1 MKWVKYVEYVLFAIS
16 IVCFASL
23 FFLPQVQHMGDMH
36 ADCEWILWWM
46 YGIVGIGIVAAL
58 ASPVKNLFT
67 TPKAAIKALVG
78 LVVAAAVIGGCYA
91 LSSAAPVPNS
101 AGGFFED
108 VFELKFTDTVIYLTY
123 LVAGV
128 SILSILAGEIRN
140 AIK

>member
-1 MKWVKYVEYVLFAIS
+1 MKWVKYVEYVLFAAT
-16 IVCFASL
+16 IVCLASL

-36 ADCEWILWWM
+36 ADCNWM
-46 YGIVGIGIVAAL
+46 LVWTYAIVGIGLIAAL
-58 ASPVKNLFT
+58 ISPVKNLFT

-108 VFELKFTDTVIYLTY
+108 VFDLKFTDTVLYLTY

-128 SILSILAGEIRN
+128 SLLSILVGEIRN

>member
-1 MKWVKYVEYVLFAIS
+1 MKWVKYVEYALFAIS

>member
-1 MKWVKYVEYVLFAIS
+1 MKWVKYVEYALFAIS

-36 ADCEWILWWM
+36 ADCEWMLWWL

-108 VFELKFTDTVIYLTY
+108 AFELKFTDTVIYLTY

-128 SILSILAGEIRN
+128 SILSILVGEIRN

>member
-36 ADCEWILWWM
+36 ADCEWILWWL

-67 TPKAAIKALVG
+67 TPKAALKALVG

-108 VFELKFTDTVIYLTY
+108 AFELKFTDTVIYLTY

-128 SILSILAGEIRN
+128 SILSILVGEIRN

>member
-1 MKWVKYVEYVLFAIS
+1 MKWVKYVEYVLFIIT

-36 ADCEWILWWM
+36 ADCEWMMWWL
-46 YGIVGIGIVAAL
+46 YGIVGIGIVCAL
-58 ASPVKNLFT
+58 ISPVKNLFT
-67 TPKAAIKALVG
+67 SPKAAITTLIG
-78 LVVAAAVIGGCYA
+78 LVVVALVIGGCWM

-108 VFELKFTDTVIYLTY
+108 VFDLKFTDTVLYLAY
-123 LVAGV
+123 LAAGV
-128 SILSILAGEIRN
+128 SILSILGGEIRN

>member
-1 MKWVKYVEYVLFAIS
+1 MKWVKYVEYVLFAATL
-16 IVCFASL
+16 VCLASL

-36 ADCEWILWWM
+36 ADCNWM
-46 YGIVGIGIVAAL
+46 LVWTYAIVGIGIVAAL

-67 TPKAAIKALVG
+67 TPKAAVKALVG

-101 AGGFFED
+101 AGGFFENA
-108 VFELKFTDTVIYLTY
+108 FELQFTDTVIFLTY

-128 SILSILAGEIRN
+128 SILSILVGEIRN

>member
-67 TPKAAIKALVG
+67 SPKAAIKALVG